1 MKPSE
6 MKEVSR
12 ICSVPGHLRG
22 HWPADL
28 ELIVRAYEELE
39 NRAVFLSERLDFLE
53 DRISDREFC
62 YSVYEEYEQKFLSIN
77 NDTAHK
83 DSGRGRAVKLRER
96 KGSCRT

>member
-1 MKPSE
+1 
-6 MKEVSR
+6 MKEVNR
-12 ICSVPGHLRG
+12 ICSVPEYLHG

-28 ELIVRAYEELE
+28 ELMVRAYKELE
-39 NRAVFLSERLDFLE
+39 NRAILLSERLDFLE

-62 YSVYEEYEQKFLSIN
+62 YSVQEEYEQKFFSIS

-83 DSGRGRAVKLRER
+83 DTGRGRAVKLPKR

>member
-1 MKPSE
+1 MPE
-6 MKEVSR
+6 Y
-12 ICSVPGHLRG
+12 LRG

-28 ELIVRAYEELE
+28 ELIVRAYKELE

-83 DSGRGRAVKLRER
+83 NLGKGGAVQTPER